1 MLIQPCCG
9 WTTVSIGDFNMRASY
24 LTDVPGDCLNAFIHS
39 FESDLPAAIE
49 FDAEG
54 WEFTLISDFYSTYII
69 LKYDEP
75 KLIEINIGREQLA
88 LELIDDIENNIYLW
102 SQWQDDDSIK
112 ENKEYLCEKIQCLK
126 LLIDK
131 I

>member
-1 MLIQPCCG
+1 MLIEPCCG

-39 FESDLPAAIE
+39 FESDLPATIE

-54 WEFTLISDFYSTYII
+54 WEFTLISDFYSTFII

-75 KLIEINIGREQLA
+75 KLIEINIDRKELA
-88 LELIDDIENNIYLW
+88 LELINDISQNIDLW
-102 SQWQDDDSIK
+102 SSWQDDDSSE
-112 ENKEYLCEKIQCLK
+112 ENKEYLHKRISYLK
-126 LLIDK
+126 TLIDVH
-131 I
+131 

>member
-1 MLIQPCCG
+1 MLSTPVCG
-9 WTTVSIGDFNMRASY
+9 WTTVSIGDFTMRASY
-24 LTDVPGDCLNAFIHS
+24 LTDIPGDCLNAFIHS

-54 WEFTLISDFYSTYII
+54 WEFTLISDFYSTFII

-88 LELIDDIENNIYLW
+88 LELINDIEKNIYLW
-102 SQWQDDDSIK
+102 SQWQDDYLI
-112 ENKEYLCEKIQCLK
+112 EYNKECLCKKNTMFKITN
-126 LLIDK
+126 
-131 I
+131 